1 MIIKKLIHACS
12 NKKEI
17 KFNISVPAKTVTTA
31 GEIIDTSAIMSP
43 FDLSNLTPR
52 ANGDCYYLLEHSNR
66 SIALDYLD
74 LINNLILQAK
84 RHYRAIPDKQFKKSL
99 FNSQMNSTGSYN
111 LQLAFNPLTKKEN
124 RFPKAA
130 YTILYYPNDEIFA
143 DLNFNVSG
151 DIVSLKIIIWKKY
164 TCFQV
169 NCTCIDNS
177 LTVNR
182 IYMTNPDNYKKEVVY
197 KYNK

>member
-1 MIIKKLIHACS
+1 MVIKKLINAFS

-17 KFNISVPAKTVTTA
+17 KFNLSVPAKTVTTE
-31 GEIIDTSAIMSP
+31 GEVIDTSTIVSP

-52 ANGDCYYLLEHSNR
+52 VKGDCYYLLDEFNK
-66 SIALDYLD
+66 SIALSYLD

-84 RHYRAIPDKQFKKSL
+84 RHYKAIPDKQFKKSL

-143 DLNFNVSG
+143 DLNFNVNG
-151 DIVSLKIIIWKKY
+151 DIVSLTIFVWKNY